1 MKCEGEKETSQ
12 SLITKLKDY
21 RLQKSRE
28 ENVKPYYIFTDVQIN
43 DLLLKIPKT
52 KEELLAV
59 KLAVNGFGKVK
70 VEKYGQEILEILA
83 QNIEQGKR

>member
-43 DLLLKIPKT
+43 DLLLKMPKT
-52 KEELLAV
+52 KEKL
-59 KLAVNGFGKVK
+59 LAVNGFGKVK

>member
-43 DLLLKIPKT
+43 DLLLKMPKT
-52 KEELLAV
+52 KEEL
-59 KLAVNGFGKVK
+59 LAVNGFGKVK

>member
-43 DLLLKIPKT
+43 DLLLKMPKT
-52 KEELLAV
+52 KEEL
-59 KLAVNGFGKVK
+59 LAVNGFGKVK
-70 VEKYGQEILEILA
+70 VEKYVQEILEILA